1 MIKLSN
7 RVNMSQNVCQRQVLD
22 TQFLD
27 PQFIHDECLSHCP
40 LECNT
45 TQYKTYIS
53 LNELISNKYAD
64 YFREKN
70 VSIQEKY
77 RDEVHKNFIKFDI
90 FYDSLTYEL
99 STESSKMDVVSF
111 LANVGGNLGL
121 FLGVSVISVCECIEV
136 LVELCIMKVSR
147 RTKQIQ

>member
-1 MIKLSN
+1 
-7 RVNMSQNVCQRQVLD
+7 MSQNECQRQVLEK
-22 TQFLD
+22 QFFD
-27 PQFIHDECLSHCP
+27 PDFVHLECLSQCP

-64 YFREKN
+64 NFREKN
-70 VSIQEKY
+70 ISMKENFF
-77 RDEVHKNFIKFDI
+77 EAHKNFIKFDI

-99 STESSKMDVVSF
+99 STESSKMDIVSF

-121 FLGVSVISVCECIEV
+121 FLGVSVISICECIEV
-136 LVELCIMKVSR
+136 LVELCIMKMKR
-147 RTKQIQ
+147 RSKLI